1 MKVSLDALR
10 QAVLAVLTRSGY
22 PPDEAQIILD
32 VLLYAQLRGNNQGVV
47 KLIGT
52 GLPRDPRAAPIR
64 TIRDTRLSALL
75 DGGWNVG
82 MVVMQAAAQL
92 AIEKCRQHGMSLVGT
107 QRTVSSTGA
116 IGYYARQIA
125 GAGFIGLVFAGSGE
139 YVAMHGSYEPLFGT
153 NPLAIGVPTTVQPL
167 VLDMATSAIA
177 RYGIIEAQTAGRT
190 LPPDV
195 AYDAAGQP
203 TTDPAAALA
212 GAIRAFG
219 GHKGAG
225 LALMVEMLTRPLVA
239 ATCSADGR
247 KLDWGNL
254 IIAFDPELLVD
265 AESFRQDAS
274 DLIRRV
280 KVSRRLPSVDE
291 ILVPGERGD
300 RLMQAALASGSIELD
315 DALWQALRRAAQLDS
330 KE

>member
-1 MKVSLDALR
+1 MKVLIDALR
-10 QAVLAVLTRSGY
+10 QSVLAVLARSGY
-22 PPDEAQIILD
+22 PPDEAQAILD

-47 KLIGT
+47 KLIGS
-52 GLPRDPRAAPIR
+52 GLPRDPRAVPIR
-64 TIRDTRLSALL
+64 TIRETKLSALL

-92 AIEKCRQHGMSLVGT
+92 AVEKCSQHGMSLIGT
-107 QRTVSSTGA
+107 QRTASSTGA
-116 IGYYARQIA
+116 IGYYARRIA
-125 GAGFIGLVFAGSGE
+125 EAGFIGLVFAGSGE
-139 YVAMHGSYEPLFGT
+139 YVAMQGSYEPFFGT
-153 NPLAIGVPTTVQPL
+153 NPLAIGIPTAAQPL

-177 RYGIIEAQTAGRT
+177 RYGIVEAQTSGRS

-195 AYDAAGQP
+195 AYDAAGQI
-203 TTDPAAALA
+203 TTDPSAALA
-212 GAIRAFG
+212 GAIRTFG

-239 ATCSADGR
+239 AAYSADGR

-265 AESFRQDAS
+265 AESFKQEVS

-280 KVSRRLPSVDE
+280 KGTRRLPGIDE

-300 RLMQAALASGSIELD
+300 RLMQAALASGVVELD
-315 DALWQALRRAAQLDS
+315 DALWDALLQAAQFDS